1 MNILRLGKSII
12 ATPQAALDSDQ
23 LELGL
28 LHRPNE
34 RSLTLIRAG
43 GHWRSHAGD
52 KEPEQQQWD
61 METYQHWLGT
71 IENERDQPESGLISG
86 LAVSPFLIF
95 EDQEVPAHSLL
106 STVENVSPFQV
117 GCPYKEI

>member
-1 MNILRLGKSII
+1 LENTFLAINPLNILRLGKSST
-12 ATPQAALDSDQ
+12 ATPQATLDSD
-23 LELGL
+23 LVLGL
-28 LHRPNE
+28 LHWPNE

-61 METYQHWLGT
+61 METYQHWLGA
-71 IENERDQPESGLISG
+71 IENERNQPESGLISG

-95 EDQEVPAHSLL
+95 
-106 STVENVSPFQV
+106 
-117 GCPYKEI
+117 